1 MLYTRTG
8 DDGTT
13 RNFDPKAKRISKSS
27 CQTESLGALDELN
40 SFLGLVKIHSAKVGW
55 NIDKKNFEE
64 IIFWVQ
70 NNLFIVQAEVAGAQ
84 KKIEKSKIKQL
95 ENWIEQIEK
104 ELPPIKTF
112 FISGGTELASLLDI
126 SRTLARKAERRV
138 VASIESGEVS
148 VCKETLSFLN
158 RLSTLLYAMARLT
171 NYKSGIKDVPPVY

>member
-1 MLYTRTG
+1 MLYTRKG

-40 SFLGLVKIHSAKVGW
+40 SFLGLVKIHSARVGW
-55 NIDKKNFEE
+55 TIDKRNFEE
-64 IIFWVQ
+64 IIYWVQ

-112 FISGGTELASLLDI
+112 FISGGTELASILDI
-126 SRTLARKAERRV
+126 SRTLARKAERRI

-148 VCKETLSFLN
+148 VCNETLSFLN